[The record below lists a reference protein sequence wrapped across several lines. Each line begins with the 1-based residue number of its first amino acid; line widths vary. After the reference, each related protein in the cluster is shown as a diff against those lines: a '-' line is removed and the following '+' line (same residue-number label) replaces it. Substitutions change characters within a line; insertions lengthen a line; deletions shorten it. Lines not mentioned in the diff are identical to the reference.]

1 MINGDL
7 LKINDCIC
15 FALKN
20 NLTVRKE
27 DTAQRAKG
35 LHFVVGPEFD
45 REQTSFLNQSLV
57 ELPMGY
63 SPLSSVR
70 LS

>member
-15 FALKN
+15 SALKN
-20 NLTVRKE
+20 KLSATK